1 MQSTLKISED
11 ELLSSAEII
20 RLKSMDKLDSN
31 RQKENSQYF
40 TPLAIAK
47 LMVSMVSVNKR
58 TIDILD
64 PGAGSGILS
73 SAAVSR
79 IIKSELKPEHISITA
94 IENDP
99 YLIPYLS
106 DTLGLCKEKCREN
119 NIDCE
124 IKIETRDFIEIG
136 AEYIKS
142 SSMQSQ
148 FFFDSVAPQKFDL
161 IIMNPPYKKIS
172 SNSRTRKILSS
183 VGIETSNLY
192 SAFLAISTLLLNNNG
207 QLIAITPRS
216 FSNGPYFNSFRDLFF
231 RSMRIT
237 HIHIFNSRT
246 ESFKENDVLQ
256 ENVIFNAIKNTHNGQ
271 PLNNSSV
278 TVTSSNG
285 PKDEV
290 HTQLTI
296 PHNWVVNP
304 NDPNRIIHIIS
315 DKNSEAVMKRISK
328 LSSSLDDLGIKVST
342 GKVVDFRVKELLSSN
357 NNPNSVPLIYPAHF
371 KEGVI
376 DWPNRKFKKPDAIIN
391 SESTTNLLL
400 EKGFYVLCR
409 RFSSKEEK
417 RRLIAALLDP
427 QKIKYD
433 RIGFENH
440 LNYFYQ
446 GINGLEE
453 QIAKGLTLF
462 LNSTIVDLY
471 FRIFS
476 GHTQVNAADLRML
489 RYPSMEQLEN
499 LSNYLNGSLPSQE
512 HIDSIIEKEVFFM
525 EKDSDP
531 VAIDKK
537 IKEAISILKQLGLP
551 KTQQNERSAL
561 TLLALLGLKPKTP
574 WAKAS
579 ALLIGITEMMN
590 FFRDYYGKE
599 YAPNTRETVRRFTV
613 HQFVQAGIV
622 IPNPDE
628 PRPINSP
635 HYVYQIEPSTLKLIR
650 EFGKKSWEKN
660 LKLFLSSIETL
671 QEQYKQTRNYEEY
684 RSKFHKRR
692 RPICLPVVKMF

>member
-1 MQSTLKISED
+1 MHSTLKISED

-20 RLKSMDKLDSN
+20 RLKSTDKLDTN

-40 TPLAIAK
+40 TPLPIAR
-47 LMVSMVSVNKR
+47 LMASMVSLNRR

-79 IIKSELKPEHISITA
+79 LAKSELRPENITITA
-94 IENDP
+94 IENDSH
-99 YLIPYLS
+99 LIPYLS
-106 DTLGLCKEKCREN
+106 NTLELCKQECKEN
-119 NIDCE
+119 DIDCE
-124 IKIETRDFIEIG
+124 VKIETRNFIEIG

-142 SSMQSQ
+142 SSIQSQ
-148 FFFDSVAPQKFDL
+148 FFFDAVTPQKFDL
-161 IIMNPPYKKIS
+161 VIMNPPYKKIS

-192 SAFLAISTLLLNNNG
+192 SAFLAVSTLLLNDNG

-216 FSNGPYFNSFRDLFF
+216 FSNGPYFNSFRNMFF
-231 RSMRIT
+231 KSMT
-237 HIHIFNSRT
+237 LAHVHIFNSRT
-246 ESFKENDVLQ
+246 ESFKESDVLQ
-256 ENVIFNAIKNTHNGQ
+256 ENIIFHAIKNVHNGQ
-271 PLNNSSV
+271 PLNNFSV
-278 TVTSSNG
+278 TITSSND
-285 PKDEV
+285 PTDEV

-296 PHNWVVNP
+296 PHNCIVNP

-315 DKNSEAVMKRISK
+315 DKNSEAVMKRILK
-328 LSSSLDDLGIKVST
+328 LSSSLGDLGIKVST
-342 GKVVDFRVKELLSSN
+342 GRVVDFRAKESLSTN
-357 NNPNSVPLIYPAHF
+357 NNHKSVPLIYPAHF
-371 KEGVI
+371 KNGVI
-376 DWPNRKFKKPDAIIN
+376 DWPNHKFKKPDAIVN
-391 SESTTNLLL
+391 SELTTNLLV

-417 RRLIAALLDP
+417 RRLIAALYDP
-427 QKIKYD
+427 QRIKYD

-446 GINGLEE
+446 GIKGLEE
-453 QIAKGLTLF
+453 KIAKGLTLF
-462 LNSTIVDLY
+462 LNSTIIDLY

-489 RYPSMEQLEN
+489 RYPSVEQLKL
-499 LSNYLNGSLPSQE
+499 LSNYFNDSLPSQE
-512 HIDSIIEKEVFFM
+512 QIDSIIEKEVFSM

-531 VAIDKK
+531 VAIDQK
-537 IKEAISILKQLGLP
+537 IKEALSILKQLGLP

-561 TLLALLGLKPKTP
+561 TLLALLGLRPKTP

-579 ALLIGITEMMN
+579 APLIGITEMMN

-635 HYVYQIEPSTLKLIR
+635 HYVYQLEPSALKLIR
-650 EFGKKSWEKN
+650 EFGKKSWETEVWIADDPTHLIHFNGKKFLGPYKN
-660 LKLFLSSIETL
+660 LK
-671 QEQYKQTRNYEEY
+671 
-684 RSKFHKRR
+684 
-692 RPICLPVVKMF
+692 